1 VHVPEAL
8 EQPPALRARL
18 DEVLEFLAAD
28 DSLAWELAADGSW
41 RPPSGA
47 GASNAQTQLEEAAL
61 ARVRR
66 IAAV

>member
-1 VHVPEAL
+1 MHVPEAL
-8 EQPPALRARL
+8 EQPPALRAL
-18 DEVLEFLAAD
+18 PDEVFEFLAAD
-28 DSLAWELAADGSW
+28 DSLGWELVADGSW

-47 GASNAQTQLEEAAL
+47 GATNAQTQLEEAAL